1 MKDLQLIQSKIY
13 EIHGVRVML
22 DRDLAA
28 LYGTETKV
36 LIQAVK
42 RNIRRFPEDFMF
54 QLTKEEFMFWKS
66 QIVTSNSDKKGL
78 RRPPYAF
85 TEQGV
90 AMMSGILHSDAAI
103 ETNIMIMRAFVAVRR
118 LITLPDSSDR
128 LLRIESE
135 IRKIKQEME
144 DILADQNDINEMN
157 RAQLEAIS
165 QAMAELQV
173 NPPLRPKMKR
183 IGFYIQ
189 EDNNNE

>member
-85 TEQGV
+85 TE
-90 AMMSGILHSDAAI
+90 
-103 ETNIMIMRAFVAVRR
+103 
-118 LITLPDSSDR
+118 
-128 LLRIESE
+128 
-135 IRKIKQEME
+135 
-144 DILADQNDINEMN
+144 
-157 RAQLEAIS
+157 
-165 QAMAELQV
+165 
-173 NPPLRPKMKR
+173 
-183 IGFYIQ
+183 
-189 EDNNNE
+189 